1 MAIIFLF
8 YQKWGKICKED
19 NYRLENQVKIIL
31 EDIRKNKD
39 KLNDN
44 ENNSYFISVGSEED
58 QDIIIKNE
66 LIGTNTLKYNR
77 NRLKFNN
84 YSYRFGSF
92 YFFML
97 L

>member
-8 YQKWGKICKED
+8 YQKWGKKYKED